1 MSVFIPDADHE
12 AMRAAAEK
20 RAADIRWVWEAA
32 AKRGIVLDPPWVKPT
47 AVPDPVNRPAHYTAG
62 SIEVIE
68 FIEQVTKDYPPE
80 VAYHI
85 GNVLKYLARAPHKGN
100 LRQDLEKGENYL
112 RRAINRMVYV
122 ERAAKQAAE

>member
-1 MSVFIPDADHE
+1 M
-12 AMRAAAEK
+12 
-20 RAADIRWVWEAA
+20 
-32 AKRGIVLDPPWVKPT
+32 
-47 AVPDPVNRPAHYTAG
+47 VPDPVNRPAHYAAG